1 MPGGG
6 GYGAGVREVS
16 VRSVERWWSRVL
28 GVPDDELWCGTTVRP
43 HSPTSPLAVYGGWW
57 VVWSPGG
64 GLHVSLPPG
73 AQEPEDDLLGDA
85 RRRTEPSAWRTLAR
99 ERRLRVVGP
108 SVHAYLDRDPSGTA
122 PARPASDDPE
132 VRRWDPGD
140 LTDLRDRVGPGAW
153 GESGFRDVD
162 PCTDH
167 CFAVV
172 VAGTVVAAANLT
184 PFDGAPRDVG
194 VLVAPPW
201 RGQGLGARVGRHAAA
216 YAVRHHGLARWR
228 ARSDN
233 RASLAVAEQLGFEPW
248 CTQLALR

>member
-1 MPGGG
+1 M
-6 GYGAGVREVS
+6 REAS
-16 VRSVERWWSRVL
+16 VRSVERWWSTVL
-28 GVPDDELWCGTTVRP
+28 GVPDDELWCGTTLRP
-43 HSPTSPLAVYGGWW
+43 HSPTSPLSVYGGWW
-57 VVWSPGG
+57 VVWSSTG

-73 AQEPEDDLLGDA
+73 ACEPDDELLGDTH
-85 RRRTEPSAWRTLAR
+85 RRTEPSVWRAVAR

-108 SVHAYLDRDPSGTA
+108 SVHAYLDRA
-122 PARPASDDPE
+122 PAVVSTTASAAADGAE
-132 VRRWDPGD
+132 VRRWDPRD

-162 PCTDH
+162 PLTDH

-172 VAGTVVAAANLT
+172 IAGTVVAAANLT

-201 RGQGLGARVGRHAAA
+201 RGLGLGARVGGHAAA

-228 ARSDN
+228 ALSDN
-233 RASLAVAEQLGFEPW
+233 RASLTVARGLGFEPW